1 MLKISYYMR
10 PYYMRNDMTDF
21 VGRGNASGHAHLI
34 LVIGLL
40 SPVVM
45 SIFRVVVG
53 QWVYHVFFW

>member
-21 VGRGNASGHAHLI
+21 AGRGNASGQAHLI
-34 LVIGLL
+34 LLIGLL

-45 SIFRVVVG
+45 SIF
-53 QWVYHVFFW
+53 